1 MAEKTCRA
9 GMGLR
14 PAPALR
20 LYFRPDSRLRT
31 GINGST
37 LFHNSSDTVHDLIW
51 AMLSRIFAD
60 SKHLQR
66 G

>member
-1 MAEKTCRA
+1 
-9 GMGLR
+9 LR
-14 PAPALR
+14 I
-20 LYFRPDSRLRT
+20 
-31 GINGST
+31 GISGST

-60 SKHLQR
+60 SQPLQT